1 MEKDRIEE
9 LLIEVKTSCATIS
22 SRMDSVLLTLANHE
36 NRLMTIEK
44 EKAHCTENQD
54 SWKNQLMLLLA
65 KGVVSAVIVIGTL
78 CGAGGALKMIFK

>member
-1 MEKDRIEE
+1 
-9 LLIEVKTSCATIS
+9 
-22 SRMDSVLLTLANHE
+22 MDSILMTLTNHE
-36 NRLMTIEK
+36 NRLMTIEH
-44 EKAHCTENQD
+44 ATQQTQQTGAQD

>member
-1 MEKDRIEE
+1 
-9 LLIEVKTSCATIS
+9 
-22 SRMDSVLLTLANHE
+22 MDSILMTLANHE
-36 NRLMTIEK
+36 NRLMTIEH
-44 EKAHCTENQD
+44 ATQHTETQD